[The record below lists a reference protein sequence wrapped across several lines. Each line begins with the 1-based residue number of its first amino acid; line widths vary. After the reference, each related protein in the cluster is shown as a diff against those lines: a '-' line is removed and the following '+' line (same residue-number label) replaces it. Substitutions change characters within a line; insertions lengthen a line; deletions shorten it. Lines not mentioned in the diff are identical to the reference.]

1 MFISNTTRV
10 TTTSLFALLFLQ
22 CCGTHVTEGDN
33 RARTIYEAPSDLAEM
48 MGNLEEYQPT
58 YLRVNGNITADI
70 VKQDYQV
77 TLEESIKNNRIGQD
91 YSGEIVQLSAP
102 KDELVYPSPKGFVD
116 VATIAYNQHHDLVWR
131 PDDVWQAILTQ
142 FSLYMTRNAEA
153 LRDKFVDFER
163 NKKLTIEALG
173 TLYTVDFGDLAKR
186 MVDEQIIKNIKDPT
200 IAEWILPKF
209 TTTTENDRI
218 VASVTMMATLK
229 EYFEYEFGIV
239 FGLPSVTLLGS
250 LTDWKLL
257 RKKLDCLQ
265 EFDNDDGDMTMWHQ
279 ILSGIL
285 DEFIKTKS
293 GIDNSNFWKR
303 MSYIDDRLC
312 GVVRLNG
319 WITAFAAFDKE
330 GKWQGGWGY
339 EIEHYWPNI
348 DISHVPSGAISVP
361 VHIDDNGKHYDAHML
376 AGQFAFDG
384 EGTSIQPRSDWC
396 IAIEKSTP

>member
-1 MFISNTTRV
+1 M
-10 TTTSLFALLFLQ
+10 SLFTHLLK
-22 CCGTHVTEGDN
+22 
-33 RARTIYEAPSDLAEM
+33 DL
-48 MGNLEEYQPT
+48 
-58 YLRVNGNITADI
+58 I
-70 VKQDYQV
+70 
-77 TLEESIKNNRIGQD
+77 
-91 YSGEIVQLSAP
+91 
-102 KDELVYPSPKGFVD
+102 VD
-116 VATIAYNQHHDLVWR
+116 VATIAHNQHHDLVWR

-142 FSLYMTRNAEA
+142 FSLYVTRNAEA

-163 NKKLTIEALG
+163 NKKLTIKALG
-173 TLYTVDFGDLAKR
+173 TLYTVDFGDLAKG

-209 TTTTENDRI
+209 TTTTDNDRI

-239 FGLPSVTLLGS
+239 CGLPSVTLLG
-250 LTDWKLL
+250 
-257 RKKLDCLQ
+257 
-265 EFDNDDGDMTMWHQ
+265 DGDMTMWHQ

-396 IAIEKSTP
+396 IAIE